1 MQVQRYLSFR
11 RLPEFYVTCSTRI
24 VFVVLM
30 MWMSAGMPKAFA
42 QGTGY
47 WHTSGSKIL
56 DSSGNTVRIAG
67 INWYGFETTD
77 YLAHGLWA
85 QDYKTVLNTIKS
97 LGYNVIRL
105 PFSNQMVESDP
116 VPTNYTTSANG
127 VPANQALVGQ
137 TALTDMDT
145 IISYAGSIGLR
156 VILDNHRSEAGSS
169 NEANGLWYTST
180 YPQSSWINDWTT
192 LATRYSSS
200 TFTFNGNPTVIGMD
214 LRNEPH
220 LIANGAYTGGCWTGD
235 TETNGSY
242 TGCPASLTAQN
253 WPVAAEAAGN
263 AILAVNPKLL
273 IFVEGN
279 DCYDTTCGWQ
289 GGNLIGVATNPVV
302 LSVSDQL
309 VYSAHDYGP
318 NLFQQPWFNSSTTP
332 ASLDAIWAQ
341 FWAYI
346 STNGTAPVWVGEFGT
361 DNTSADIQ
369 NTAAGSQGQWF
380 QSLVAFL
387 SSNSGISWTYWAL
400 NGEDSYAL
408 LDSNYDATPVSSLK
422 QSMLASIQFPLSG
435 GGSSCTTVPSAPTG
449 LTATAAS
456 SSGINLSWTAV
467 TPPAN
472 CTITS
477 YTVYRSTT
485 SGFTPSS
492 SNQVGT
498 VTSGTTFSD
507 TGLTASTTYYYKIEA
522 VDADGSSAASAQAS
536 ATTSAGASCTAVPSA
551 PVGLT
556 AMAASSS
563 AINLSWTAVTPPAN
577 CTISSY
583 TVYRSTT
590 SGFTPSSSNQV
601 GSVTSGTTFSN
612 TGLTASTTYYYK
624 VEAVDADG
632 SSAASAQ
639 ASATTSASGGGF
651 ACHIAYSITT
661 QWPGGFGAAITINNT
676 GTIAISSWTLTWT
689 FANGQTITQLW
700 NGTETQSGANVTVN
714 NLSYNGTIAAGGNYS
729 GMGFNGSWNNTTN
742 AVPASFA
749 VNGTTCN

>member
-1 MQVQRYLSFR
+1 MQAQSYLSFR
-11 RLPEFYVTCSTRI
+11 CLPELYMKCSARM
-24 VFVVLM
+24 VFVLLM
-30 MWMSAGMPKAFA
+30 MWVTTSMPSAFA

-47 WHTSGSKIL
+47 WHTSGGKIL
-56 DSSGNTVRIAG
+56 DSNGNTVRIAG
-67 INWYGFETTD
+67 VNWYGFETTD

-105 PFSNQMVESDP
+105 PFSNEMVESDP

-169 NEANGLWYTST
+169 NEANGLWYTSA
-180 YPQSSWINDWTT
+180 YPQNSWINDWTT

-200 TFTFNGNPTVIGMD
+200 TFTFSGNPTVIGMD

-242 TGCPASLTAQN
+242 TGCPASLTSQN

-302 LSVSDQL
+302 LNVSGQL

-318 NLFQQPWFNSSTTP
+318 NLYQQAWFNSSTTP
-332 ASLDAIWAQ
+332 ASLDAIWAKY
-341 FWAYI
+341 WAYI

-387 SSNSGISWTYWAL
+387 SSNSGLSWTYWAL

-408 LDSNYDATPVSSLK
+408 LDSNYDATPVSATK

-435 GGSSCTTVPSAPTG
+435 GGTSCTAVPSAPTG
-449 LTATAAS
+449 LTATAVS

-467 TPPAN
+467 TPPTN
-472 CTITS
+472 CTIIS

-498 VTSGTTFSD
+498 VTSGTAFSDTGLTASTTYYYKVEAVDADGSSAASTQASATTSAGASCTAAPSAPVGLTATAASSSVINLSWTPVTPPANCTISSYTVYRSTTSGFSPSSSNQVGTVTSGTTFSN

-522 VDADGSSAASAQAS
+522 VDADGSSAASSQAS
-536 ATTSAGASCTAVPSA
+536 ATTSAA
-551 PVGLT
+551 
-556 AMAASSS
+556 
-563 AINLSWTAVTPPAN
+563 
-577 CTISSY
+577 
-583 TVYRSTT
+583 
-590 SGFTPSSSNQV
+590 
-601 GSVTSGTTFSN
+601 
-612 TGLTASTTYYYK
+612 
-624 VEAVDADG
+624 
-632 SSAASAQ
+632 
-639 ASATTSASGGGF
+639 GGGF
-651 ACHIAYSITT
+651 ACHIAYSITN
-661 QWPGGFGAAITINNT
+661 QWPGGFGTAITINNT
-676 GTIAISSWTLTWT
+676 GTTAISSWTLTWT
-689 FANGQTITQLW
+689 FANGQTITQIW
-700 NGTETQSGANVTVN
+700 NGSETQSGANVTVN

-742 AVPASFA
+742 AVPTSFA

>member
-1 MQVQRYLSFR
+1 MQVQRFLSFR
-11 RLPEFYVTCSTRI
+11 RFPGFYAKCGLRMA
-24 VFVVLM
+24 FAVVM
-30 MWMSAGMPKAFA
+30 MWMIACTPGAFA

-47 WHTSGSKIL
+47 WHTSGSKIV
-56 DSSGNTVRIAG
+56 DSNGNAVRLAG
-67 INWYGFETTD
+67 VNWYGFETTD

-85 QDYKTVLNTIKS
+85 QDYKTVLNTIKN

-116 VPTNYTTSANG
+116 VPTNYTTNANG
-127 VPANQALVGQ
+127 VAANTALVGQ
-137 TALTDMDT
+137 TALTDLDT

-169 NEANGLWYTST
+169 NEANGLWYTSA

-200 TFTFNGNPTVIGMD
+200 AFTFNGNPTVIGMD

-279 DCYDTTCGWQ
+279 DCYDGTCGWQ

-302 LSVSDQL
+302 LNVSGQL

-318 NLFQQPWFNSSTTP
+318 NLYQQTWFNSSTTP
-332 ASLDAIWAQ
+332 ASLDAIWAMY
-341 FWAYI
+341 WAYI
-346 STNGTAPVWVGEFGT
+346 GTNGTAPVWVGEFGT
-361 DNTSADIQ
+361 DNTSTDIQ

-387 SSNSGISWTYWAL
+387 SSNSAINWTYWAL

-408 LDSNYDATPVSSLK
+408 LDSNYDATPVSATK

-435 GGSSCTTVPSAPTG
+435 GSSSCTAVPSAPTG

-456 SSGINLSWTAV
+456 SSSINLSWTAV

-507 TGLTASTTYYYKIEA
+507 TGLTASTTYYYKVEA

-551 PVGLT
+551 PTGLT
-556 AMAASSS
+556 ATAGSSS
-563 AINLSWTAVTPPAN
+563 VINLNWTAVTPPAN

-601 GSVTSGTTFSN
+601 GTVTSGTTFSN

-639 ASATTSASGGGF
+639 TSATTSAAGGGF
-651 ACHIAYSITT
+651 ACHIAYSITN
-661 QWPGGFGAAITINNT
+661 QWSGGFGAAITINNT
-676 GTIAISSWTLTWT
+676 GTTAISSWTLTWT

-700 NGTETQSGANVTVN
+700 NGSETQSGANVTVN

-729 GMGFNGSWNNTTN
+729 GMGFNGTWNNTTN
-742 AVPASFA
+742 AVPTSFA

>member
-1 MQVQRYLSFR
+1 MKSQLQSYFR
-11 RLPEFYVTCSTRI
+11 RM
-24 VFVVLM
+24 FVVAT
-30 MWMSAGMPKAFA
+30 MSVIVASVAFA

-47 WHTSGSKIL
+47 WHTSGNKII
-56 DSSGNTVRIAG
+56 DSNGNTVRMAG

-97 LGYNVIRL
+97 LGYNVIRI

-116 VPTNYTTSANG
+116 VPTNFTTSANG
-127 VPANQALVGQ
+127 VAANAALVGQ
-137 TALTDMDT
+137 TALTDLDT
-145 IISYAGSIGLR
+145 IIAYAGSIGLR

-169 NEANGLWYTST
+169 NEANGLWYTSA

-192 LATRYSSS
+192 LATRYSAS

-242 TGCPASLTAQN
+242 TGCPASLSAQN

-279 DCYDTTCGWQ
+279 DCYNTSCGWQ

-302 LSVSDQL
+302 LNISGQL

-318 NLFQQPWFNSSTTP
+318 NLFQQSWFNSSTTA
-332 ASLDAIWAQ
+332 ASLDAVWNKY
-341 FWAYI
+341 WAYI
-346 STNGTAPVWVGEFGT
+346 SADGTAPVWLGEFGT
-361 DNTSADIQ
+361 DNTSTDIE

-380 QSLVAFL
+380 QSLVSFL
-387 SSNSGISWTYWAL
+387 SSNPAISWTYWAL

-408 LDSNYDATPVSSLK
+408 LDSNYDSTPVSATK
-422 QSMLASIQFPLSG
+422 QSLLASIQFPLSG
-435 GGSSCTTVPSAPTG
+435 GTSCTTVPSAPAG
-449 LTATAAS
+449 LTATAVS

-467 TPPAN
+467 TPPTN
-472 CTITS
+472 CTISS
-477 YTVYRSTT
+477 YSVFRSTT

-492 SNQVGT
+492 SNQVGTATGTTFSNTGLTASTTYFFKVEAVDAAGSSAASAQASATTSAGSSCTTVPSAPAGLTATAVSSNGINLSWTAVTPPTNCTISSYTVFRSTTSGFTPSSNNQIAT

-507 TGLTASTTYYYKIEA
+507 TGLTASTTYYYK
-522 VDADGSSAASAQAS
+522 
-536 ATTSAGASCTAVPSA
+536 
-551 PVGLT
+551 
-556 AMAASSS
+556 
-563 AINLSWTAVTPPAN
+563 
-577 CTISSY
+577 
-583 TVYRSTT
+583 
-590 SGFTPSSSNQV
+590 
-601 GSVTSGTTFSN
+601 
-612 TGLTASTTYYYK
+612 
-624 VEAVDADG
+624 VEAVDAAG

-639 ASATTSASGGGF
+639 ASATTSASTGGF
-651 ACHIAYSITT
+651 ACHIAYSVTN
-661 QWPGGFGAAITINNT
+661 QWPGGFQAAITINNT
-676 GTIAISSWTLTWT
+676 GTTGITNWTLTWS
-689 FANGQTITQLW
+689 FANSQTITQLW
-700 NGTETQSGANVTVN
+700 NGTESQSGANVTVT
-714 NLSYNGTIAAGGNYS
+714 NLSYNGTIAAGGNYN
-729 GMGFNGSWNNTTN
+729 GMGFTGTWNNTTN

-749 VNGTTCN
+749 INGTTCN